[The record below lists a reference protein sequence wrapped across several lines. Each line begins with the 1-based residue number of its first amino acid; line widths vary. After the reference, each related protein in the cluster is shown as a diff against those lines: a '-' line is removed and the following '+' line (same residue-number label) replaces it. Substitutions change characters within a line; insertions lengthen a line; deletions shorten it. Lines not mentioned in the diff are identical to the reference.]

1 MALCTNI
8 PNEPFTKCLLFTLQL
23 SSSVLESLPA
33 TWEYIQQGWN
43 NDFIE
48 LGGVSSTWPFWSP
61 YSTEW
66 TGRNSYYI
74 SWRDWCWLLGEGGRE
89 KYILSPGDS
98 VAPHDAAMFSGK
110 TKLRSIPLTPPSTT
124 RDSGWLRSECLG
136 SPISPT
142 KFSLRNYTWL
152 LWTDWKCMA

>member
-8 PNEPFTKCLLFTLQL
+8 PNEPFTKFLLFTLQL
-23 SSSVLESLPA
+23 SSSDLEFLPA
-33 TWEYIQQGWN
+33 IWEYIQQGWN

-48 LGGVSSTWPFWSP
+48 LGGVISTWPFWSP

-66 TGRNSYYI
+66 TGRNSYCI

-89 KYILSPGDS
+89 KYILNPGDS

-110 TKLRSIPLTPPSTT
+110 NKWRSIPPLTAPPGTQ
-124 RDSGWLRSECLG
+124 DGSGVNVWGPPFLLQNSLSGITPGCCEQIGNAWL
-136 SPISPT
+136 
-142 KFSLRNYTWL
+142 K
-152 LWTDWKCMA
+152 